1 MRYKK
6 KEDKE
11 KINNNPKLK
20 VAPQVLIMGPP
31 GCGRQSQAKLL
42 AEHFGL
48 VHVSVRKLLRA
59 EIKRHPETGKITKAA
74 MENGSKIPD

>member
-1 MRYKK
+1 
-6 KEDKE
+6 
-11 KINNNPKLK
+11 
-20 VAPQVLIMGPP
+20 MGPP

-74 MENGSKIPD
+74 MDSGSKIPD